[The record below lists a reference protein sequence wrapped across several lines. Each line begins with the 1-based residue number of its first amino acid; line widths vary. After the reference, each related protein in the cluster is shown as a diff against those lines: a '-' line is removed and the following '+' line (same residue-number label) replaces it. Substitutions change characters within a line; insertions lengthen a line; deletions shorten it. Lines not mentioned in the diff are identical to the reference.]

1 MAYMNTDID
10 IDFENISGVDSRDME
25 IILKYFDYHITV
37 DQIAKLS
44 LDNDMQLISIEEKK
58 DVDKMHE
65 LIKKLTGLAQIY
77 NEMTVGSMV
86 NHYTSMTTLL
96 DNYNLED

>member
-25 IILKYFDYHITV
+25 IILKYFDYHINV

-65 LIKKLTGLAQIY
+65 LIKKLTGIAQIY